1 MLPMIIIQY
10 VIEEPNREKVFTQ
23 EMEKAAILC
32 FSETKR
38 RKQSILR
45 GLAEETQ
52 YIVKQ
57 NYFLQAVPWRG
68 RYIVIDGLNISS
80 TIFSYNKIPSVQ
92 NFTEDL
98 KSSSTSFS
106 LFKKNLKKHERTFED
121 FTSDMKVELKAIISD
136 SSALDALNHIITQ
149 SQPQKDMPET
159 NIVTAPIMYD
169 RININTITEN
179 FEHEW
184 QKLQADVSGLRF
196 ANQVLREETDHHK
209 EKNSVEL
216 NLIWGSYENRIFDA
230 KKDVDK
236 KVSQLKKEM
245 ENESAKVENLIEKE
259 KKELD
264 IERRKARQKVNEL
277 KRSLDAIVTQK
288 RIQKHKY
295 PKRSTTRIDNRISI
309 YQDRI
314 AQANSEFHHIS
325 DLYEQIQEN
334 GRQELEQIKNR
345 YQNLTVKEMEKLEI
359 LEQSRNLEMAGKR
372 KDLKE
377 VEDLSLKIGGQI
389 DNLITKKGKDIET
402 FEKMTLRFEAIEPL
416 SICIPYYAIQ
426 YRLGEK
432 TRIDLYPPMKVASYE
447 GIMKRIQKAIFSFSL
462 EARMQLLLSPRLPDL
477 NSTIFD
483 NLQKCLSS
491 DLTLKEQIMKDAA
504 TTNLLTQPDFKKQII
519 KGLAEL
525 ESEGWLNSKE
535 KENILSIVMHD

>member
-1 MLPMIIIQY
+1 
-10 VIEEPNREKVFTQ
+10 
-23 EMEKAAILC
+23 
-32 FSETKR
+32 
-38 RKQSILR
+38 
-45 GLAEETQ
+45 
-52 YIVKQ
+52 
-57 NYFLQAVPWRG
+57 
-68 RYIVIDGLNISS
+68 
-80 TIFSYNKIPSVQ
+80 
-92 NFTEDL
+92 
-98 KSSSTSFS
+98 
-106 LFKKNLKKHERTFED
+106 
-121 FTSDMKVELKAIISD
+121 
-136 SSALDALNHIITQ
+136 
-149 SQPQKDMPET
+149 
-159 NIVTAPIMYD
+159 
-169 RININTITEN
+169 
-179 FEHEW
+179 
-184 QKLQADVSGLRF
+184 
-196 ANQVLREETDHHK
+196 
-209 EKNSVEL
+209 
-216 NLIWGSYENRIFDA
+216 
-230 KKDVDK
+230 
-236 KVSQLKKEM
+236 
-245 ENESAKVENLIEKE
+245 
-259 KKELD
+259 
-264 IERRKARQKVNEL
+264 
-277 KRSLDAIVTQK
+277 
-288 RIQKHKY
+288 
-295 PKRSTTRIDNRISI
+295 
-309 YQDRI
+309 
-314 AQANSEFHHIS
+314 
-325 DLYEQIQEN
+325 LYEQIQEN